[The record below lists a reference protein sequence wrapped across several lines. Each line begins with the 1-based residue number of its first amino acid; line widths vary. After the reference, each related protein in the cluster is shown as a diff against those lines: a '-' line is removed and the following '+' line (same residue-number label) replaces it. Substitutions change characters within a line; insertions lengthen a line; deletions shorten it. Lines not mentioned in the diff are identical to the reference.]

1 MHLTTMTRPFQLPND
16 VLLLVGEQLDDHA
29 DRWNLIF
36 ISQDFHDLF
45 LSLVYRTVRLNH
57 WRGAYSFIRAITK
70 RPSLARVVREL
81 DLSRWRKESIP
92 QADWDVLQR
101 SSILQGRVE
110 VSSYSQDETTQWGE
124 NLAKGRGDA
133 WIALMLPLLT
143 QLRQL
148 HLVYSTPSICLNRI
162 MQRAISNERPFQSQP
177 AFQHLS
183 KVSLHHREDL
193 DQPTAHTNAENGS
206 HEDQSALLLS
216 FFHLPS
222 MCSIVA
228 NSLVD
233 PTSISIDSDLETDE
247 TEPLDVGCSSITE
260 IDLSR
265 SSGNRGMEALIASC
279 ADLKSFKYQ
288 HSDSHLTSN
297 GYQPTA
303 FYRSLTRSKRSLQTL
318 WLDHYGDH
326 YPFTSAG
333 LNQTHD
339 EWFGSL
345 ADFSA
350 LREIRIRLPN
360 LLDIRYQSEPTSP
373 LINSLP
379 RSLEILYIDG
389 CEERHVGMLVSQL
402 RTVVRNRRS
411 RFPHLRRLSIEGA
424 FRNASADGLG
434 GTSASA
440 SEPADDTIK
449 PKIVQAAE
457 PLHEDC
463 ASAGL
468 ELHVHDR
475 TFSQSP
481 HH

>member
-1 MHLTTMTRPFQLPND
+1 MHLTTMTSPIQLPND
-16 VLLLVGEQLDDHA
+16 VLLLVGERLDDHA
-29 DRWNLIF
+29 DRWNLTF
-36 ISQDFHDLF
+36 VSQHFHNLF
-45 LSLVYRTVRLNH
+45 LALVYRTVRLNH
-57 WRGAYSFIRAITK
+57 WRDAYSFIFAIMK
-70 RPSLARVVREL
+70 RPSLASVVREL
-81 DLSRWRKESIP
+81 NLSLWRKESIP
-92 QADWDVLQR
+92 QADWDALRR
-101 SSILQGRVE
+101 SSILGERVE
-110 VSSYSQDETTQWGE
+110 ASSYSQDETAQWVE
-124 NLAKGRGDA
+124 HLAKGRGDA

-148 HLVYSTPSICLNRI
+148 HLVYSTPSICLDRI
-162 MQRAISNERPFQSQP
+162 MQRAIDNKRPFQSQTP
-177 AFQHLS
+177 FQHLS

-193 DQPTAHTNAENGS
+193 DRPTAHLNAEHGS

-216 FFHLPS
+216 FFQLPS
-222 MCSIVA
+222 MRSVVA
-228 NSLVD
+228 NSVMD
-233 PTSISIDSDLETDE
+233 PTSTSIDPDLETDE
-247 TEPLDVGCSSITE
+247 TEPFCAGHSSITE
-260 IDLSR
+260 IDLRR

-279 ADLKSFKYQ
+279 PDLKSFKYQ

-350 LREIRIRLPN
+350 LRELRIRLPN

-379 RSLEILYIDG
+379 RSLEILYIEG
-389 CEERHVGMLVSQL
+389 CEERHMGMLVSQL

-411 RFPHLRRLSIEGA
+411 RFPHLRCLDIEGA

-434 GTSASA
+434 DTSTST
-440 SEPADDTIK
+440 SDPADDTIK
-449 PKIVQAAE
+449 PKIMQAAE
-457 PLHEDC
+457 PLHEEC
-463 ASAGL
+463 ASVGL

-475 TFSQSP
+475 TFYQNP
-481 HH
+481 HR

>member
-36 ISQDFHDLF
+36 VSQHFHDLF

-57 WRGAYSFIRAITK
+57 WRDAYSFICAITK

-81 DLSRWRKESIP
+81 DLSHWRREPIP

-101 SSILQGRVE
+101 SSILKNRVE
-110 VSSYSQDETTQWGE
+110 VSSYSQDETAQWMKH
-124 NLAKGRGDA
+124 LAKGRGDT
-133 WIALMLPLLT
+133 WIALTLPLLS
-143 QLRQL
+143 QIRQL
-148 HLVYSTPSICLNRI
+148 HLIYSTPSICLNRI
-162 MQRAISNERPFQSQP
+162 MQRAINNERPFQSQP
-177 AFQHLS
+177 AFQHLC
-183 KVSLHHREDL
+183 KVSLHHQEDP
-193 DQPTAHTNAENGS
+193 DRPTAQENTENGP
-206 HEDQSALLLS
+206 HGNQSALLLS
-216 FFHLPS
+216 FFELPS
-222 MCSIVA
+222 MRSVVA
-228 NSLVD
+228 NSVVD
-233 PTSISIDSDLETDE
+233 PTSISIDPDLEIEE
-247 TEPLDVGCSSITE
+247 TETLCVGPSSITE
-260 IDLSR
+260 IDLRR
-265 SSGNRGMEALIASC
+265 SSGNHGMEALIASC

-297 GYQPTA
+297 GYQPA
-303 FYRSLTRSKRSLQTL
+303 ALYRSLTRSKRSLQTL

-360 LLDIRYQSEPTSP
+360 LLDIRYQSEPTTP

-379 RSLEILYIDG
+379 RSLEILYIEG
-389 CEERHVGMLVSQL
+389 CEERHMGMLASQL
-402 RTVVRNRRS
+402 RIVVRNRRS
-411 RFPHLRRLSIEGA
+411 RFPHLRRLDIEGA
-424 FRNASADGLG
+424 FRNASADELG
-434 GTSASA
+434 DTSAST

-449 PKIVQAAE
+449 AKIMQAAE

-475 TFSQSP
+475 LFNQSP

>member
-1 MHLTTMTRPFQLPND
+1 MTRPFQLPND
-16 VLLLVGEQLDDHA
+16 VLLLVGEQLDNHA

-36 ISQDFHDLF
+36 ISQRFHDLF

-57 WRGAYSFIRAITK
+57 WRDAYSFICAITK

-101 SSILQGRVE
+101 SSILKGRLE
-110 VSSYSQDETTQWGE
+110 VSSYSQDETAQWVE
-124 NLAKGRGDA
+124 HLAQGRGDT
-133 WIALMLPLLT
+133 WSALMLPLLT
-143 QLRQL
+143 QLWQL
-148 HLVYSTPSICLNRI
+148 HLVYSIPSICLNRI
-162 MQRAISNERPFQSQP
+162 MQRAINNERPFQSQP

-193 DQPTAHTNAENGS
+193 DRPTAHVNAGNGS

-216 FFHLPS
+216 FFQLPS
-222 MCSIVA
+222 MRSVFA
-228 NSLVD
+228 NSVVD
-233 PTSISIDSDLETDE
+233 PTSISIVPDLETEE
-247 TEPLDVGCSSITE
+247 TEQVSVARSSITE
-260 IDLSR
+260 IDLRR
-265 SSGNRGMEALIASC
+265 SSGNRGMDALIATC

-288 HSDSHLTSN
+288 HSDSHLTSH

-303 FYRSLTRSKRSLQTL
+303 FYRSLTRSKRSLQSL

-350 LREIRIRLPN
+350 LRELRIRLAN
-360 LLDIRYQSEPTSP
+360 LLDIRYQSEPISP

-379 RSLEILYIDG
+379 GSLEILYIEG
-389 CEERHVGMLVSQL
+389 CEERHMGMLVSQL
-402 RTVVRNRRS
+402 RTVIRNRRS
-411 RFPHLRRLSIEGA
+411 QFPHLRCLNIEGS
-424 FRNASADGLG
+424 FRNASADELG
-434 GTSASA
+434 DTSASA
-440 SEPADDTIK
+440 PEPADDTIK

-468 ELHVHDR
+468 ELHVYDR
-475 TFSQSP
+475 TFSQKP
-481 HH
+481 H